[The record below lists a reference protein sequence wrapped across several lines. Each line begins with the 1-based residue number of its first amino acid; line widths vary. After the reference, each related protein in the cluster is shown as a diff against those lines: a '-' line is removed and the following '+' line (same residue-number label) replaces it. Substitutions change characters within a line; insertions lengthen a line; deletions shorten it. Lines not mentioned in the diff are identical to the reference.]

1 MKGFFVSYNSA
12 DPIWAEDRGIAEGTE
27 GAEGAEP
34 PRAGGLCPYR
44 PGLSSKARNPP

>member
-12 DPIWAEDRGIAEGTE
+12 DCTWAEDRGIAE